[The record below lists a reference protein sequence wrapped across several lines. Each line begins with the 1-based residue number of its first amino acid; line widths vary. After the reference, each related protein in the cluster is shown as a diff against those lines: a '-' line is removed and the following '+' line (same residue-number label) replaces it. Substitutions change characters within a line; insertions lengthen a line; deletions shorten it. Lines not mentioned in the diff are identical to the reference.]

1 MIAGPGSPSV
11 SIRLVVF
18 DLGRVLVRIC
28 DDWKQACSCAGLE
41 LPDVPLDPGGL
52 NRLRDIVHRAEVG
65 ELGTAGFSE
74 AAAPVLG
81 LSPAQ
86 VRAMSEAFIFGAYAG
101 AADLLKELSAGGVR
115 TACLSNTN
123 EHHWGLLSEQGHRAY
138 FPLDRLNHRFASHL
152 IRARKPDMKIYEHVE
167 REAGVPGDSMLFFDD
182 VPENIQAARAR
193 GWNAKWI
200 DPSLNDPIGQ
210 IRKTLASFGV
220 LAV

>member
-1 MIAGPGSPSV
+1 MIAGPGPSPST
-11 SIRLVVF
+11 IRLVVF

-28 DDWKQACSCAGLE
+28 DDWKQACSCAGLA
-41 LPDVPLDPGGL
+41 LPEVPLDPGGL

-65 ELGTAGFSE
+65 DLGATGFSQ

-81 LSPAQ
+81 LSHTQ
-86 VRAMSEAFIFGAYAG
+86 VRAMSEAFIFGAYDG
-101 AADLLKELSAGGVR
+101 AADLLTELSDAGVP

-123 EHHWGLLSEQGHRAY
+123 EHHWGLLSERGHRAY

-152 IRARKPDMKIYEHVE
+152 IRARKPDAKIYEHVE
-167 REAGVPGDSMLFFDD
+167 RETGISGSSILFFDD
-182 VPENIQAARAR
+182 VRENIQAAGAR

-200 DPSLNDPIGQ
+200 DPSLDDPIGQ